1 MDVLSRRAEA
11 KLTLSRIVAVVSRAD
26 RLTVRERCA
35 AGLASAASSPS
46 WATHVLDAGP
56 VALGWTGSGTPGVAR
71 MDGVI
76 AALDGRFFNRD
87 ELPPASDDAR
97 RLIELYRAHGMAA
110 ALACINGDF
119 AFALYDPKENRL
131 YAGRDRFGVKPLYW
145 ARARDGVALASRPR
159 GLFAQPG
166 VTNAPDRAF
175 VARFA
180 ACHYRVFD
188 NPVER
193 SAYADIAQV
202 PAATLIAFNAD
213 GVASPVRWWTLTDQP
228 DLPDPEDVLARRY
241 RELLLDAVRRR
252 LEGSSA
258 PAFTL
263 SGGLDSSSVLSCA
276 VAATGEPQIAYS
288 SVYADPTF
296 DESADI
302 APMLAQKVSEWRP
315 APIGDDID
323 LFGLVSR
330 MIHANDEPVA
340 TATWLS
346 HFVLAE
352 RVSKDGRGA
361 LFGGLGGDELNAGEY
376 EYFFFRF
383 ADLHAAG
390 AERELD
396 HEIERWAHYHDHP
409 IWRKNRATAL
419 DGIARLSDPTRPGGV
434 RTDRLRLE
442 RYWAALSP
450 DWYDLSGYEPVLD
463 HPFSSALKNR
473 TYQDIFRE
481 TAPCCLRA
489 EDRHA
494 THFSLERLDP
504 FFDHRLVEFMFRI
517 PGHHK
522 IRDGI
527 TKRLLREAMSGIL
540 PEETRLRVKKTGWN
554 APAHVWFTG
563 RGLDLV
569 RDMVASR
576 AFRERGVYRVSEVE
590 RLIDAHAAAV
600 ADPQPRENHMMFLW
614 QLVNLETWL
623 ASL

>member
-1 MDVLSRRAEA
+1 LDVLSRRTEA
-11 KLTLSRIVAVVSRAD
+11 KLTLSRIVAVFSPSGSPGVRA
-26 RLTVRERCA
+26 RCA
-35 AGLASAASSPS
+35 EGLAAAAGNSR
-46 WATHVLDAGP
+46 WASHALEVGP
-56 VALGWTGSGTPGVAR
+56 AALGWTGTSIRGIAQL
-71 MDGVI
+71 DGAI
-76 AALDGRFFNRD
+76 AVLDGRFFNRD
-87 ELPPASDDAR
+87 ELPQAPDDASC
-97 RLIELYRAHGMAA
+97 LIQLYRKYGMEA
-110 ALACINGDF
+110 ALARINGDF
-119 AFALYDPKENRL
+119 AFALHDATENRL

-145 ARARDGVALASRPR
+145 ARTTEGIAIASRPR
-159 GLFAQPG
+159 ALLAQPG
-166 VTNAPDRAF
+166 VANTPDRAF

-202 PAATLIAFNAD
+202 PAATVIAFD
-213 GVASPVRWWTLTDQP
+213 ASGAARSSTWWRLV
-228 DLPDPEDVLARRY
+228 DLPDYSGPEEELAGRY

-252 LEGSSA
+252 VEGSHA

-276 VAATGEPQIAYS
+276 VAATGERQIAYS

-302 APMLAQKVSEWRP
+302 APMLERKVSEWRP
-315 APIGDDID
+315 VPIGNDID
-323 LFGLVSR
+323 LPGLVAK
-330 MIHANDEPVA
+330 MVEVNDEPVA

-352 RVSKDGRGA
+352 QAARDGRGA

-383 ADLHAAG
+383 ADLRAAG

-396 HEIERWAHYHDHP
+396 HEIECWARHHDHP

-419 DGIARLSDPTRPGGV
+419 EGIARLSDPARPGGV
-434 RTDRLRLE
+434 RTDRVRLE

-450 DWYDLSGYEPVLD
+450 GWYDLAGYEPALD
-463 HPFSSALKNR
+463 HPFASALKNR

-494 THFSLERLDP
+494 THFGLERLDP

-517 PGHHK
+517 PGEHK

-527 TKRLLREAMSGIL
+527 TKRLLRTAMAGIL
-540 PEETRLRVKKTGWN
+540 PDETRLRIKKTGWN

-563 RGLDLV
+563 RGLDRV

-576 AFRERGVYRVSEVE
+576 AFRERGVYDVAEVE
-590 RLIDAHAAAV
+590 RLIDAHTAAV
-600 ADPQPRENHMMFLW
+600 ADLQPRENHMMFLW
-614 QLVNLETWL
+614 QLMNLETWL